1 MFIQLTV
8 ISSNDG
14 IQVKLKRNY
23 KDMGK
28 TNYNPKSKTNL
39 KPIVK
44 GEVRNPNGAPRKLPK
59 LDVIL
64 ANVLGEENKDGKTA
78 AEQIIEAMS
87 RKANAGDTKA
97 AALLLDRGW
106 GKIKE
111 SLDITTDGDKINKS
125 SIQIEIITTNKDGEE

>member
-14 IQVKLKRNY
+14 IQVKLKRKY

-78 AEQIIEAMS
+78 AEEIVEALKKQA
-87 RKANAGDTKA
+87 KAGNVKA
-97 AALLLDRGW
+97 SQLLLDRGW

-125 SIQIEIITTNKDGEE
+125 SIQIEIITTKTDG

>member
-1 MFIQLTV
+1 MA
-8 ISSNDG
+8 
-14 IQVKLKRNY
+14 
-23 KDMGK
+23 K
-28 TNYNPKSKTNL
+28 TIYNPKSKTNL

-78 AEQIIEAMS
+78 AEQIIEAMR
-87 RKANAGDTKA
+87 RKANAGDTRA
-97 AALLLDRGW
+97 ASLLLDRGW

-111 SLDITTDGDKINKS
+111 SLDITTDGEKINQQSK
-125 SIQIEIITTNKDGEE
+125 IQIEIITNGEKTRQSED

>member
-1 MFIQLTV
+1 MKKEI
-8 ISSNDG
+8 
-14 IQVKLKRNY
+14 KRKY
-23 KDMGK
+23 KDMAK

-78 AEQIIEAMS
+78 AEEIVEALK
-87 RKANAGDTKA
+87 RQAKAGNVKA
-97 AALLLDRGW
+97 SQLLLDRGW

-111 SLDITTDGDKINKS
+111 SLDITTDGEKINKS
-125 SIQIEIITTNKDGEE
+125 SIQIEIITTKKDGEDQIISE

>member
-1 MFIQLTV
+1 MA
-8 ISSNDG
+8 
-14 IQVKLKRNY
+14 
-23 KDMGK
+23 K

-78 AEQIIEAMS
+78 AEEIVEALKKQA
-87 RKANAGDTKA
+87 KAGNVKA
-97 AALLLDRGW
+97 SQLLLDRGW

-111 SLDITTDGDKINKS
+111 SLDITTDGEKINNKP
-125 SIQIEIITTNKDGEE
+125 SIQIEIITNGESKTGFKED

>member
-1 MFIQLTV
+1 
-8 ISSNDG
+8 
-14 IQVKLKRNY
+14 
-23 KDMGK
+23 MGK

-39 KPIVK
+39 KPITK

-78 AEQIIEAMS
+78 AEEIVEALKKQA
-87 RKANAGDTKA
+87 KAGNVKA
-97 AALLLDRGW
+97 SQLLLDRGW

-111 SLDITTDGDKINKS
+111 SLDITTDGEKINNKP
-125 SIQIEIITTNKDGEE
+125 SIQIEIITNGESKTGFKED